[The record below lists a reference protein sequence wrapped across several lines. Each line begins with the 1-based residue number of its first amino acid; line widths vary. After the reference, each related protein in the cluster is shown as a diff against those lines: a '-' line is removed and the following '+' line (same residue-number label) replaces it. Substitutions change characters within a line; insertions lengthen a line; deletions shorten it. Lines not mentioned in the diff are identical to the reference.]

1 MLNLSKYLNSTNFEI
16 QLKKFLPIFLSVAVV
31 TGIFIG
37 TKINHPTTT
46 TRFFPDQRFSEID
59 KINEILNFIE
69 DSYVDT
75 VNKTHL
81 VEGTISDM
89 LENLDPHSYYISQEE
104 YNAVNEP
111 LEGNFEGVGV
121 EFRIIEDTIVVI
133 SPLEGGPS
141 EKAGILAGDRI
152 ISVNDSIIAGSG
164 IKNADV
170 MSLLKGPKG
179 SSVNITVYR
188 KFENEEISFQ
198 LVRGRIP
205 IKSIEAAF
213 MINEDIGYIKI
224 SRFAK
229 QTYDEFMDAVNNNL
243 TDNMSQLILD
253 LRNNGG
259 GVLSEATRIADE
271 FLEKDKLIVYTEGK
285 ARNKKEYYSS
295 SKSSLVHIE
304 VVILINQSSA
314 SASEILAGALQDNDR
329 GTIMGRRSFGK
340 GLVQEQIEWP
350 DGSAL
355 RLTVAR
361 YYTPTGRSIQKP
373 YDNIE
378 DYHLETYSRLENG
391 ELNSKD
397 SIKVIDSLKF
407 VTPGGKTVF
416 GGGGIVPDIFIP
428 LDSLLLTSYY
438 AEMVQNGLLSQFT
451 FDYVDD
457 NRNNLNFKNP
467 SDFRTKFN
475 AGNEVLDQ
483 FIAYAQKESGKI
495 NLIEIGKSKH
505 LILTGLKSGISRYL
519 YGDQGF
525 YEIRN
530 ESDNDIQQAILYLE
544 GTKKGS

>member
-1 MLNLSKYLNSTNFEI
+1 M
-16 QLKKFLPIFLSVAVV
+16 QLKKFLPIILSVAVV

-59 KINEILNFIE
+59 KLNEILNFIE
-69 DSYVDT
+69 DSYVDS
-75 VNKTHL
+75 VDKTSL
-81 VEGTISDM
+81 VEGTISEM
-89 LENLDPHSYYISQEE
+89 LENLDPHSYYISKED
-104 YNAVNEP
+104 YSAVNEP
-111 LEGNFEGVGV
+111 LEGNFEGIGV
-121 EFRIIEDTIVVI
+121 EFRIINDTIIVI
-133 SPLEGGPS
+133 SPLDGGPS
-141 EKAGILAGDRI
+141 KRAGILPGDRI
-152 ISVNDSIIAGSG
+152 IAVNDSVIAGTG
-164 IKNADV
+164 IDNAGV

-179 SSVNITVYR
+179 SQVRVTVYR
-188 KFENEEISFQ
+188 KYSNEEISFQ
-198 LVRGRIP
+198 LTRNRIP

-213 MINEDIGYIKI
+213 MINDSIGYVKI

-229 QTYDEFMDAVNNNL
+229 QTYDEFMEAVNNQL
-243 TDNMSQLILD
+243 SDKLEKLILD

-259 GVLSEATRIADE
+259 GVLSEATKIADE
-271 FLEKDKLIVYTEGK
+271 FLETDQLIVYTEGK
-285 ARNKKEYYSS
+285 ARNKKNYYATSRG
-295 SKSSLVHIE
+295 SLVHVE

-373 YDNIE
+373 YENVE
-378 DYHLETYSRLENG
+378 QYHLETYNRLENG
-391 ELNSKD
+391 ELNSED
-397 SIKVIDSLKF
+397 SIKVNDSLMF
-407 VTPGGKTVF
+407 VTPGGKTVY

-428 LDSLLLTSYY
+428 LDSLLLNSYY
-438 AEMVQNGLLSQFT
+438 SQMVQNGLLNQFT
-451 FDYVDD
+451 FEYVDG
-457 NRNNLNFKNP
+457 NRNKLNFKDP
-467 SDFRTKFN
+467 SDFKSKFN
-475 AGNEVLDQ
+475 AGNDVLDQ

-519 YGDQGF
+519 YGDQGY

-530 ESDNDIQQAILYLE
+530 EADNDIQLAIQYLS
-544 GTKKGS
+544 GKKKGS